1 MDCKIKDIKAR
12 QVFDSRGN
20 PTVEVD
26 VFSNSLFS
34 RASIPSGASTGK
46 YEAIEIRDGGD
57 MLMGKGVQKV
67 INNIEKSL
75 RGQLIGFDIFDQEGI
90 DKKMCE
96 LDGTEN
102 KSVLGAN
109 SILPISFAVSRLAAL
124 TKKQS

>member
-1 MDCKIKDIKAR
+1 MDYKIKDIKAR

-67 INNIEKSL
+67 INNIEKRL
-75 RGQLIGFDIFDQEGI
+75 RDQLIGFDIFGE
-90 DKKMCE
+90 C
-96 LDGTEN
+96 LLR
-102 KSVLGAN
+102 V
-109 SILPISFAVSRLAAL
+109 
-124 TKKQS
+124 